1 MSSDVQKP
9 TNQSRYGL
17 IYVTLPCGIAL
28 CSAILISEVILGWNL
43 ISHPVKAIGFL
54 WVVEGPVV
62 VLAYSQIRLN
72 PQTCSKMWAIGRGL
86 LSFPIGALVNAFGA
100 IVFGAPLGLEYAA
113 RALHWSLL
121 MSSLTVVPAA
131 TVFGASWQDWQRVF
145 AHMKLLG
152 GIDYALCLPA
162 YGALIG
168 AWFGAWPMPLDWER
182 SWQEWPICV
191 TYGTIGGYFLGLTT
205 SGIAGVLSS
214 RWVREKE
221 D

>member
-113 RALHWSLL
+113 RTLHWSLL
-121 MSSLTVVPAA
+121 MSSLTFRPV
-131 TVFGASWQDWQRVF
+131 QDWFRPKLVNSCLGGWFNWKPPKADSTWQF
-145 AHMKLLG
+145 YQFWFSSNNIGSNAPLKLHLLG
-152 GIDYALCLPA
+152 IISLQRAETCFILL
-162 YGALIG
+162 LQK
-168 AWFGAWPMPLDWER
+168 L
-182 SWQEWPICV
+182 
-191 TYGTIGGYFLGLTT
+191 
-205 SGIAGVLSS
+205 
-214 RWVREKE
+214 
-221 D
+221 